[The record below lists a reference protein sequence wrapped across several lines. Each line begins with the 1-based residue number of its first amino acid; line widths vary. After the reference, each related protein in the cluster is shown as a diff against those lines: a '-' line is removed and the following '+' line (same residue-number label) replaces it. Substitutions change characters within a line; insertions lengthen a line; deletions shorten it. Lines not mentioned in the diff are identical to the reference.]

1 MHMDRYRADVDGL
14 RAVAIVPVLFFH
26 ASFPGFGGGFVGVD
40 IFFVISGFLIT
51 GLILPE
57 VVQGTF
63 SVRNFYERRIRR
75 IFPALFTVLALSSVA
90 AVLLLLPIDLKSFA
104 RSLVATTY
112 FASNFFFDSEAGYFD
127 TDAHSKPLL
136 HTWSLAVE
144 EQYYILFPLCLLAV
158 QRYLGG
164 RHKFFTWLVVLGS
177 LYLSVT
183 QTPTHPDRSFYLAHT
198 RAWELGL
205 GALLALGAFPKAH
218 RRVTRNTAALVGAAL
233 IVFAVTRFSEAIPFP
248 GIAATAPC
256 VGAALIIWAGTG
268 GPNVVGRIL
277 QTKPFVAIGLIS
289 YSLYLWHW
297 PLLVFAEYW
306 TIRDLTRP
314 EAAAALALAAVAAAL
329 SWRYVERP
337 FRGKSGV
344 LTRRGLFAVAAA
356 AMLVTVGLGHFVASR
371 DGFPGR
377 LDPTTAALMAG
388 VDDRRPRDWKCG
400 NRDIRAVR
408 SRKLCRVGASGDVVP
423 SFVIWGDSHARAMAD
438 VVGEAAE
445 RGGRAGLLATR
456 NGCGPLVGLEQM
468 PDPKARGCPEFA
480 AAVLRF
486 IAGDPALTDVILIGR
501 WAGYT
506 EGTRYKNERG
516 SAATSYF
523 RDAETRELSLA
534 ENQRVF
540 SRTLEATVESLRALG
555 KNVWLVSAVPEVG
568 WNVPSVL
575 ARMHRQN
582 REFSIAPTLE
592 EYQLRQQHV
601 TPELRRLQAEG
612 KLRVLA
618 PYEVLCRAS
627 PCAIVESGRPLYS
640 DDDHLSLTGAAK
652 LSGMFTQVFPPA
664 ADSGTSWAPATD
676 AVGGH

>member
-1 MHMDRYRADVDGL
+1 LLYHADF
-14 RAVAIVPVLFFH
+14 A
-26 ASFPGFGGGFVGVD
+26 GFRGGFVGVD

-63 SVRNFYERRIRR
+63 SVRSFYERRIRR
-75 IFPALFTVLALSSVA
+75 IFPALYTVLAFTAVV
-90 AVLLLLPIDLKSFA
+90 AVLLLLPTDLKSFA

-112 FASNFFFDSEAGYFD
+112 FASNFFFNSQAGYFD

-144 EQYYILFPLCLLAV
+144 EQYYILFPLCLVAV

-164 RHKFFTWLVVLGS
+164 RHKLFVWLVVLGS

-205 GALLALGAFPKAH
+205 GALLALGAFPRAH
-218 RRVTRNTAALVGAAL
+218 RRVTRNAAALVGAAL
-233 IVFAVTRFSEAIPFP
+233 VVFAVGWFSAAIQFP
-248 GIAATAPC
+248 GIAATVPC
-256 VGAALIIWAGTG
+256 VGAALIIWSGTG

-314 EAAAALALAAVAAAL
+314 EAAGVLVIAAVAAAL

-344 LTRRGLFAVAAA
+344 LTRRALFAVAAA
-356 AMLVTVGLGHFVASR
+356 AMLVTAGLGRFVVSNA
-371 DGFPGR
+371 GFPGR
-377 LDPTTAALMAG
+377 LDPTTASLMAG
-388 VDDRRPRDWKCG
+388 IDDRRPRNWKCG
-400 NRDIRAVR
+400 NRNIRDVR
-408 SRKLCRVGASGDVVP
+408 SGDLCRVGASGDVLP

-438 VVGEAAE
+438 VVGEAAA

-456 NGCGPLVGLEQM
+456 NGCGPLLGLDRE
-468 PDPKARGCPEFA
+468 PDPQARRCPEFA
-480 AAVLRF
+480 AAVLQF
-486 IAGDPALTDVILIGR
+486 IADDPALTDVILIGR
-501 WAGYT
+501 WAGYA

-516 SAATSYF
+516 SGSSIYL
-523 RDAETRELSLA
+523 RDAETRELSMT

-540 SRTLEATVESLRALG
+540 ARTLETTVDSLRAHG
-555 KNVWLVSAVPEVG
+555 KTVWLVSAVPEVG

-575 ARMHRQN
+575 ARMHRQD
-582 REFSIAPTLE
+582 RAFSIAPTLE
-592 EYQLRQQHV
+592 EYRLRQQHV
-601 TPELRRLQAEG
+601 TPVLQRLQAAG
-612 KLRVLA
+612 KLRILS
-618 PYEVLCRAS
+618 PDEVLCQAGH
-627 PCAIVESGRPLYS
+627 CAIVESGRPLYS

-652 LSGMFTQVFPPA
+652 LSGMFTQIFPPA
-664 ADSGTSWAPATD
+664 ADAGASEAATTD
-676 AVGGH
+676 VTGGH